1 MSTIDALTQLP
12 TLAVVTGGGGPWE
25 GGGPPFPFALFPLF
39 WLIVLAAL
47 VTLVITGRR
56 RRERSSG
63 RRAGERLLAERY
75 ADGTITEE
83 EYRARRGVLREK

>member
-1 MSTIDALTQLP
+1 MSTID
-12 TLAVVTGGGGPWE
+12 TLAQLTTHSLVAGGGPWE
-25 GGGPPFPFALFPLF
+25 GSGPPFPFVLFPLF
-39 WLIVLAAL
+39 WLLVLAAV

-56 RRERSSG
+56 RRERTSG

>member
-1 MSTIDALTQLP
+1 MAAGRGKGADRPSP
-12 TLAVVTGGGGPWE
+12 SSSSRS
-25 GGGPPFPFALFPLF
+25 F
-39 WLIVLAAL
+39 WLIVLAAV

-56 RRERSSG
+56 RERTSG